1 MHIVDASNYVLLD
14 ASRLVTPDPD
24 ASNPEEESSP
34 AFALDGPSLVMVNNM
49 NLIDAELADECCE
62 ILNGI
67 VRSYPDSLFLFDEK
81 HVYRFEEEHRL
92 RLPTQNTSIGNVVNS
107 EPTGDGS
114 LNLFPPHW
122 ILIRDPQHFTKYE
135 SLRNYTWII
144 IRTLMKERT
153 PKVLQSVAKIIAY
166 CNEHNKHVCTIPY
179 LRLDPLDEVI
189 RDELPGQNHSLY
201 YEFPKTDNH
210 MLMVVNDAAVADVKK
225 AQNMIEHWVQI
236 NVFSTMVIAYELYKL
251 RSLSRK
257 VGQRAFWEVH
267 FGVSSSDEFA
277 SKIIGISRSTAN
289 RYIQAISVSEK
300 LLPGIM
306 DEVAAGENA
315 IPKKAL
321 SCSRFQS
328 VHPFLDDIEN
338 AQEDKQQAVKEMLLD
353 PNVTAKT
360 LKTHLN
366 EHFKREAS
374 EPSPFIPLKYF
385 DGVANK
391 VSNQIDESRLVYL
404 DQYLAAMIHL
414 CDPNAEHFAILVN
427 PYEIAI
433 EEVQA
438 VSDRRVPPV
447 TLGQA

>member
-1 MHIVDASNYVLLD
+1 MHIVDAGKYVLLD
-14 ASRLVTPDPD
+14 ASKLVTSEIDS
-24 ASNPEEESSP
+24 SNSEEESSQ
-34 AFALDGPSLVMVNNM
+34 AFAPDRPSLVMVHNM
-49 NLIDAELADECCE
+49 NLVEKDQSDGCCE
-62 ILNGI
+62 MLNGI
-67 VRSYPDSLFLFDEK
+67 VRSHPDSLFLFNEK
-81 HVYRFEEEHRL
+81 HVYRFKEDHGL
-92 RLPTQNTSIGNVVNS
+92 RLPTQNTSLGNVVKS
-107 EPTGDGS
+107 EPTGDGT

-122 ILIRDPQHFTKYE
+122 ILITEPQHFTKYE
-135 SLRNYTWII
+135 SLRNYTWVMIKN
-144 IRTLMKERT
+144 LQKERG
-153 PKVLQSVAKIIAY
+153 PEELISIAKIVAY

-179 LRLDPLDEVI
+179 LPLDLLEDVI
-189 RDELPGQNHSLY
+189 RDELPGHNHSLY

-210 MLMVVNDAAVADVKK
+210 ILMVVNDTVDMDVKR
-225 AQNMIEHWVQI
+225 AQDMIGHWVQM

-267 FGVSSSDEFA
+267 FGVGSSDEFA

-306 DEVAAGENA
+306 EEVAVGENT
-315 IPKKAL
+315 IPKRAL

-328 VHPFLDDIEN
+328 VHPFLDDIES
-338 AQEDKQQAVKEMLLD
+338 AQEGKQQVVKDMLLD

-366 EHFKREAS
+366 EHFTREAS
-374 EPSPFIPLKYF
+374 EPPPFIPLKYF
-385 DGVANK
+385 NGIANK

-433 EEVQA
+433 EEVQVA
-438 VSDRRVPPV
+438 SDRGVPPV